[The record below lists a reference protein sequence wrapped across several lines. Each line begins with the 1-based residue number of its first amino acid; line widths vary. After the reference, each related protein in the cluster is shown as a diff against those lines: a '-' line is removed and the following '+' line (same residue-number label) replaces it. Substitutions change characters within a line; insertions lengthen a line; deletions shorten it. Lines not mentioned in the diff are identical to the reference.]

1 MEIIEDEHYYLFT
14 NAKMKINSSD
24 YESALNDLNKIND
37 SKVTMCIDHMK
48 MICMFML
55 EKFETIIEFYY
66 INKTKVIEYIKLNED
81 LLKIISCAFYECGM
95 RKKAKELYP
104 SIIPDFISEKSEF
117 FLPSN
122 KKKEDLSS
130 ENVEQFSI
138 SISPPLQDKELKN
151 EEQNNTNT
159 NNGQGYKEC
168 KNYFDNEKQNNQNNI
183 SRTKTCQE
191 QGNKHF
197 KSEKIEEEKKSPSER
212 GNKRKIPKIER
223 KPSDKSYL
231 SKHSGNNANII
242 NDDKE
247 SKKSEQIPVMN
258 NEDKQSKKSEQFPIV
273 YNEEAKSNHKEEQ
286 KEQSVK
292 SSVSSLNKESVIK
305 EIELKSEAGDKTN
318 EKKEADTQEKFEVK
332 EQNMSSINN
341 VNDNI
346 EDNAQKVEDKKEEII
361 EKSKEEQKETNEEE
375 KVKEIV
381 RGDNDK
387 EKQEEINKDDKTEK
401 EGEQKNQTNESNK
414 DSERKQ
420 DLNQTENKEIINK
433 EVNMNEVDNTL
444 DKKSTIEKKQ
454 ENQEEKL
461 PEVNDIIQETIDNN
475 KENKNENEVHE
486 QQDKSNQ
493 ITTEQKEVS
502 IDNEK
507 KESEDLTTPDKIEEK
522 KKEPVNEETKNEKVN
537 ENENKQNTEE
547 EVTIPKKESD
557 YKDDQPPIS
566 KDQPPEKEKEK
577 KEVKEEQTDKMNDL
591 SQEAKNEQS
600 ERKNE
605 QNKAVTSR
613 EEPLSKEGERLPTL
627 TDRISFKSSE
637 NQQQENNT
645 DNNNNTNKKEQSFS
659 IGEISKE
666 FVSENPP
673 SSKTSEKKEE
683 KIKPINLPKPG
694 HNSIQKHPIEHSK
707 VHATN
712 LSPRGGTP
720 LVDYHFNHPDY
731 NPNKDVQQEIEKI
744 KEIPKIEEESKKE
757 SDSEQEKKNQ
767 NDNNKIK
774 LEPITYNLEN
784 IVRLNPKRAQTKKDK
799 EIVIPDKAVPPAKA
813 ETERILSKKEKEG
826 NINKK

>member
-37 SKVTMCIDHMK
+37 NKVTMCIDHMK

-66 INKTKVIEYIKLNED
+66 INKTKVLEYIKLNED

-104 SIIPDFISEKSEF
+104 SLIPDFISEKSEF

-122 KKKEDLSS
+122 KKKEELSS

-138 SISPPLQDKELKN
+138 SISPSLQDKEIKN
-151 EEQNNTNT
+151 EGQNNTNT

-168 KNYFDNEKQNNQNNI
+168 KNYFDNENQNNQNYI

-223 KPSDKSYL
+223 KLSDKIHL
-231 SKHSGNNANII
+231 SKNSGNNANII

-273 YNEEAKSNHKEEQ
+273 YNEEAKNNHREEQ

-318 EKKEADTQEKFEVK
+318 EKKEEDTQEVK
-332 EQNMSSINN
+332 EQNMSSI
-341 VNDNI
+341 DNEKENTEENKNEETI
-346 EDNAQKVEDKKEEII
+346 KKL
-361 EKSKEEQKETNEEE
+361 KEEQKEIKEEE

-381 RGDNDK
+381 QNDK
-387 EKQEEINKDDKTEK
+387 DKENKEDKTEK
-401 EGEQKNQTNESNK
+401 EDDKKNQINESNK
-414 DSERKQ
+414 NPSSERKQ
-420 DLNQTENKEIINK
+420 DINQAENKEIINK
-433 EVNMNEVDNTL
+433 EEVDMKEIDNIL

-454 ENQEEKL
+454 EEKL
-461 PEVNDIIQETIDNN
+461 SEVNDIIQNKETIDNN
-475 KENKNENEVHE
+475 KESKNENQVHE

-493 ITTEQKEVS
+493 ITTEQKEAS

-507 KESEDLTTPDKIEEK
+507 KEAEDITTPDKIEEK
-522 KKEPVNEETKNEKVN
+522 KEEPINEETKNEKVN
-537 ENENKQNTEE
+537 ENKNTEE

-566 KDQPPEKEKEK
+566 NEQPPEKDKEK
-577 KEVKEEQTDKMNDL
+577 KEVKEEEKIEKMNDL
-591 SQEAKNEQS
+591 SHEAKNEQN
-600 ERKNE
+600 EHKDE
-605 QNKAVTSR
+605 QNKAVSSR
-613 EEPLSKEGERLPTL
+613 EDPLSKEGERLPTL

-637 NQQQENNT
+637 NQQQENKT
-645 DNNNNTNKKEQSFS
+645 DNNNNTNNKEQSFS

-694 HNSIQKHPIEHSK
+694 HNSIQKHPIEHTK

-757 SDSEQEKKNQ
+757 SDSEQEKNNQ

-784 IVRLNPKRAQTKKDK
+784 IVRLNPKRAQTKKAK

-813 ETERILSKKEKEG
+813 ETERIISKKEK
-826 NINKK
+826 KKEI